1 MLLKTLSQVQG
12 KFLLSSYQSDI
23 LKKYTKEH
31 NWQTLSIE
39 QKVSVANGTG
49 KPGKRKIEVLTAN
62 YDLKNPKEKPDL
74 F

>member
-1 MLLKTLSQVQG
+1 MLLKTLSQVEG

-23 LKKYTKEH
+23 LKLYTKEQ

-39 QKVSVANGTG
+39 QRVSVANGTG
-49 KPGKRKIEVLTAN
+49 KPVKRKIKIFTAN
-62 YDLKNPKEKPDL
+62 YNLKKQNL